1 MARATLWFILVLVV
15 APRCAA
21 GFACNYPTQRLTGL
35 ADIGRRGSF
44 VKLDLTVRVIG
55 PECEV
60 LIDGGL
66 LRCSRVGSRTLG
78 VRFAS
83 TARGRCP
90 GSAGRITDGSY
101 TPRSELAEPTLADVT
116 LEARLENG
124 SRCTISGVSPRFSL
138 GGVFL
143 GPLPSLFG
151 HMTCQTRSGSPLGA
165 GTVQLLRR
173 PLPAS
178 GSVQ

>member
-1 MARATLWFILVLVV
+1 MDRVTFWFGLVLVV

-35 ADIGRRGSF
+35 ADIGRRDSV
-44 VKLDLTVRVIG
+44 VKRDLTVRVIG

-60 LIDGGL
+60 LIDGGR
-66 LRCSRVGSRTLG
+66 LR
-78 VRFAS
+78 
-83 TARGRCP
+83 
-90 GSAGRITDGSY
+90 
-101 TPRSELAEPTLADVT
+101 
-116 LEARLENG
+116 
-124 SRCTISGVSPRFSL
+124 
-138 GGVFL
+138 L

-151 HMTCQTRSGSPLGA
+151 HMTCQSRSGSRFGE

-178 GSVQ
+178 GSVRRGSHHSGSDRASSGGIRRAGGSTA

>member
-44 VKLDLTVRVIG
+44 VKLDLTVRLIG

-66 LRCSRVGSRTLG
+66 LRCSSVGSRTLG

-83 TARGRCP
+83 TARGTCP
-90 GSAGRITDGSY
+90 GWAGRITDGSY

-116 LEARLENG
+116 LEARLVG
-124 SRCTISGVSPRFSL
+124 RGLPRTAPVALRAHDLSDAI
-138 GGVFL
+138 GIT
-143 GPLPSLFG
+143 P
-151 HMTCQTRSGSPLGA
+151 RSGDGA
-165 GTVQLLRR
+165 APPSAAAGIGVGPVTV
-173 PLPAS
+173 
-178 GSVQ
+178 